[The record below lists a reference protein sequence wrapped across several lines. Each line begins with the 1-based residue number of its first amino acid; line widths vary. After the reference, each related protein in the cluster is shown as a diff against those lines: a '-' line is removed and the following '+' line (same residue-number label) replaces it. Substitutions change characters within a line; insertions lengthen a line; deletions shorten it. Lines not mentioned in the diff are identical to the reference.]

1 MFDPVVVSL
10 SIEADSVRALVT
22 QGRRVSRWGSLPL
35 EPGLV
40 KDGLVAHTEE
50 VGAAIRQLLDSLK
63 VKGPTATGMSGFHS
77 VHRFLTLP
85 HMPRDLMEKAVL
97 KEASGIMPLSLE
109 EAYFSWQFLFT
120 KDGQDQVFALSVP
133 RELLDAQVQ
142 ALRQEI
148 GGRYQFGNLTGKSP
162 AMQEVYRF
170 VELASTSS
178 APVLISGETGT
189 GKELVARTIHDMSM
203 RAKGPFV
210 AVNCSAIPETLLE
223 SELFGHEK
231 GAFTG
236 ALERRAGYFELAAA
250 GTIFLDEITEM
261 SPALQ
266 AKYLRV
272 LQDGVIRR
280 LGAKGELSVDVRVVA
295 ATNRDA
301 AQAVQ
306 DKALREDLY
315 YRINVLNISLPPLRS
330 RLEDLALLVDAF
342 IIEFNEKYERKVKSV
357 DDATMARLREHGW
370 PGNVRELRNIIERAV
385 VGSAGDLITPESLPF
400 VSPPTT
406 KPVATDAVIL
416 PLGTTLEQ
424 GERELIQRTLESVKN
439 NKTRAAA
446 ILGTTPKTLHNK
458 ARRWRCE
465 AAEMAG
471 S

>member
-1 MFDPVVVSL
+1 MKHRILIADDEEPARSGLASLLSTWGYDVEVAIDGKNALDQAAVFQPCVVIADMVMPGMDGMAL
-10 SIEADSVRALVT
+10 LKPLTEA
-22 QGRRVSRWGSLPL
+22 LPDAVVIFL
-35 EPGLV
+35 TGHATVESAV
-40 KDGLVAHTEE
+40 AAMKDGAYDYLTKPVEPKRLR
-50 VGAAIRQLLDSLK
+50 VLL
-63 VKGPTATGMSGFHS
+63 
-77 VHRFLTLP
+77 
-85 HMPRDLMEKAVL
+85 EKAVDRITVL
-97 KEASGIMPLSLE
+97 
-109 EAYFSWQFLFT
+109 
-120 KDGQDQVFALSVP
+120 
-133 RELLDAQVQ
+133 REVTLLRRQ
-142 ALRQEI
+142 LRQSR
-148 GGRYQFGNLTGKSP
+148 GFGALLGTSP
-162 AMQEVYRF
+162 AMQDVYRF
-170 VELASTSS
+170 IELASASP

-189 GKELVARTIHDMSM
+189 GKELVARTIHEMSA
-203 RAKGPFV
+203 RGKGPFV

-223 SELFGHEK
+223 SELFGHER

-236 ALERRAGYFELAAA
+236 ALERRACYFELATA

-357 DDATMARLREHGW
+357 DDATMARLREHDW

-385 VGSAGDLITPESLPF
+385 VGGAGDLITPESLPF
-400 VSPPTT
+400 ASPPTT
-406 KPVATDAVIL
+406 KPVTTDAVIL

-424 GERELIQRTLESVKN
+424 GERELIRRTLESVKN

-458 ARRWRCE
+458 ARRWPCE
-465 AAEMAG
+465 ASETARN
-471 S
+471 